1 MDNGDLQATPRWGE
15 IDLHLPLLGL
25 FLGGVGPYE
34 YWLPQQSFHYR
45 SIQSLKKMFGANV
58 SVLRSIG
65 TLRII
70 VTFDFVFIL
79 LAYDGK
85 DYEDH

>member
-1 MDNGDLQATPRWGE
+1 
-15 IDLHLPLLGL
+15 
-25 FLGGVGPYE
+25 
-34 YWLPQQSFHYR
+34 
-45 SIQSLKKMFGANV
+45 MFGATV
-58 SVLRSIG
+58 LVLRSNANDCSVSKYSRGDASG

-85 DYEDH
+85 DYEDHCCVVPNTKKEIH